1 MSCHRTPASMHC
13 QDVLQGTERQLST
26 REPEF
31 QQEYTMF
38 SMLRID
44 TATETV
50 TKETS
55 DSLEY
60 LLGGRSLSSHLVSE
74 EVNPKCDPFGQEN
87 KLFFC
92 NGALSGTNVSS
103 SNRLS
108 IGGKSPLTGGIKE
121 SNAGGIVATR
131 LAQQGLRCIALEG
144 TPPPNSGW
152 RIVVIGRTGT
162 EFLDGSFLVGKGVY
176 EKSDLLSE
184 KFGSKAGCI
193 TIGPAGENLLYA
205 SGIACSDPH
214 GVCSRYAG
222 RGGLGAVMGSKKII
236 ALVILDDGDRKP
248 DYVDQ
253 EKFNAAAKQIIKL
266 LKENPISSKFTKYG
280 TSAMVDI
287 CQALKVLPTQNFRHG
302 VMEGAE
308 RINAQ
313 ALYDTIK
320 ERDGEGKTQH
330 ACMLPCAIMCS
341 NVYPDKEG
349 HLLCSPIEYETMALM
364 GSNLCLK
371 DLDTI
376 AEMNRIANDVGVDT
390 LDCGAAIGVA
400 MEAGLAE
407 FGDDKAAVA
416 MMEEIRH
423 LTPLGKIIASGCKI
437 AAQVLGVKHAPHVLG
452 QAIPAYEPRGSKGM
466 AMTYLSSPMGADHT
480 FGFTLRDEEDTLT
493 KKGKVDLSKKFQVIG
508 SRMDAMGT
516 CNFVRYSVRNDM
528 TPLLDLI
535 AARYGVVVSGEQ
547 FDDMVK
553 KTLRIEHQ
561 FNTDA
566 GITIADHRFA
576 ETFYVEKQ
584 PETGEVIDFTD
595 EETLQAMQW

>member
-1 MSCHRTPASMHC
+1 
-13 QDVLQGTERQLST
+13 
-26 REPEF
+26 
-31 QQEYTMF
+31 MF
-38 SMLRID
+38 SILRID
-44 TATETV
+44 TATEKI
-50 TKETS
+50 TKEQG

-60 LLGGRSLSSHLVSE
+60 LLGGRTLSSLLVSE
-74 EVNPKCDPFGQEN
+74 EVDPKCDPFGRDN

-103 SNRLS
+103 ANRLS

-121 SNAGGIVATR
+121 SNAGGIVGTR
-131 LAQQGLRCIALEG
+131 MAQQGLRCIALEG
-144 TPPPNSGW
+144 VPAPDAGW
-152 RIVVIGRTGT
+152 KIVVIGRKGT
-162 EFLDGSFLVGKGVY
+162 EFVDGSFLAGKGVY
-176 EKSDLLSE
+176 EKSELLSE
-184 KFGSKAGCI
+184 KFGKKAGCI

-222 RGGLGAVMGSKKII
+222 RGGLGAVMASKKVI
-236 ALVILDDGDRKP
+236 ALVILDDGPVTPEHID
-248 DYVDQ
+248 V
-253 EKFNAAAKQIIKL
+253 EKFKTEAKRIVSL

-287 CQALKVLPTQNFRHG
+287 CQALKVLPTRNFRHG
-302 VMEGAE
+302 VMDGAE
-308 RINAQ
+308 QINAQ

-320 ERDGEGKTQH
+320 QRGGEGKTQH

-341 NVYPDKEG
+341 NVYPDKDG
-349 HLLCSPIEYETMALM
+349 NVLCSPIEYETMALM

-371 DLDTI
+371 DLDAI
-376 AEMNRIANDVGVDT
+376 AEMNRIANDAGVDT

-400 MEAGLAE
+400 MEAGLAD
-407 FGDDKAAVA
+407 FGDPKAAIQL
-416 MMEEIRH
+416 MEEIRN
-423 LTPLGKIIASGCKI
+423 LTPLGKILGSGCKI

-452 QAIPAYEPRGSKGM
+452 QAIPAYEPRGTKGM

-493 KKGKVDLSKKFQVIG
+493 KQGKVALSKKFQVIG
-508 SRMDAMGT
+508 SRMDAMGM

-528 TPLLDLI
+528 APLFDLI
-535 AARYGVVVSGEQ
+535 QTRFGVEISATQ
-547 FDDMVK
+547 FDDLVK
-553 KTLRIEHQ
+553 MTLRIEHQ

-566 GITIADHRFA
+566 GITVADHRFA

-584 PETGEVIDFTD
+584 PETGEVI
-595 EETLQAMQW
+595 

>member
-1 MSCHRTPASMHC
+1 
-13 QDVLQGTERQLST
+13 
-26 REPEF
+26 
-31 QQEYTMF
+31 MF
-38 SMLRID
+38 SILRID

-50 TKETS
+50 SEENG

-74 EVNPKCDPFGQEN
+74 EVDPKCDPFGRDN

-92 NGALSGTNVSS
+92 NGVLSGTNVSS
-103 SNRLS
+103 ANRLS

-121 SNAGGIVATR
+121 SNAGGIVGTR
-131 LAQQGLRCIALEG
+131 MAQQGLRCIALEG
-144 TPPPNSGW
+144 KPSADAGW
-152 RIVVIGRTGT
+152 RIVVVGRKGT
-162 EFLDGSFLVGKGVY
+162 KFVDGSFLAGKGVY
-176 EKSDLLSE
+176 EKSELLSE
-184 KFGSKAGCI
+184 RFGGKTGCI

-222 RGGLGAVMGSKKII
+222 RGGLGAVMASKKVI
-236 ALVILDDGDRKP
+236 ALVVLDDGDVKP
-248 DYVDQ
+248 EYLDQ
-253 EKFNAAAKQIIKL
+253 EKFNAGAKRIVAL

-287 CQALKVLPTQNFRHG
+287 CQALKVLPTRNFRHG
-302 VMEGAE
+302 VMAGAE
-308 RINAQ
+308 QINAQ

-320 ERDGEGKTQH
+320 ERGGAGKTQH

-341 NVYPDKEG
+341 NVYPDQDG
-349 HLLCSPIEYETMALM
+349 TVLCSPIEYETMALM

-371 DLDTI
+371 NLDTI

-407 FGDDKAAVA
+407 FGDTKAAIA
-416 MMEEIRH
+416 MMEEIRN

-437 AAQVLGVKHAPHVLG
+437 AAQVLGVQHAPHVLG
-452 QAIPAYEPRGSKGM
+452 QAIPAYEPRGTKGM

-480 FGFTLRDEEDTLT
+480 FGFTLRDEEDPLT
-493 KKGKVDLSKKFQVIG
+493 KQGKVDLSRKFQVIG
-508 SRMDAMGT
+508 SRMDAMGM
-516 CNFVRYSVRNDM
+516 CNFVRYSVRDDM

-535 AARYGVVVSGEQ
+535 AARYGVDISDEQ
-547 FDDMVK
+547 FDDIVK

-561 FNTDA
+561 FNTNA
-566 GITIADHRFA
+566 GITIADHRFS

-584 PETGEVIDFTD
+584 HETGEVVDFTD